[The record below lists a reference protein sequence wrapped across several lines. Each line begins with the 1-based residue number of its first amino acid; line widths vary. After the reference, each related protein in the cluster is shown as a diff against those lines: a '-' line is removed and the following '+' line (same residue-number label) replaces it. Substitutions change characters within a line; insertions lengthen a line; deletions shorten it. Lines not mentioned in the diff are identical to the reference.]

1 MLDLNRKLAKLEE
14 EGKKIKSSSYR
25 SWAYGKWNGKP
36 NGKYERY

>member
-14 EGKKIKSSSYR
+14 EGKNKSSSYR